1 MLQKVCRDQEEQ
13 ILSVLDIVNL
23 NVKGNLTPH
32 LTQYDNAVKFDNI
45 NQLFLVYLEQVLEAY
60 NSVGTQSINMNEAGQ
75 SVMGRT
81 RKNMQSMGG
90 LVYSDNGTMVLEKS
104 LISETPSKII
114 KKE

>member
-1 MLQKVCRDQEEQ
+1 
-13 ILSVLDIVNL
+13 
-23 NVKGNLTPH
+23 
-32 LTQYDNAVKFDNI
+32 
-45 NQLFLVYLEQVLEAY
+45 
-60 NSVGTQSINMNEAGQ
+60 
-75 SVMGRT
+75 MGRT